1 MQESVKQLLARVR
14 DYDKHTSDDDIDRLC
29 DEIERLNKRVSDLL
43 GECGHL
49 QADCAEQRAEIERLQ
64 LALHRRDYTPCVHC
78 EENWRL
84 KLERDE
90 TRTLLTQLYD
100 AARDANIWL
109 FQAPPH
115 DHDGRAKVA
124 SQLNRTLIEVNNEI
138 DDSLKALQQYLRRQ
152 EDAKKAEG
160 GE

>member
-1 MQESVKQLLARVR
+1 MEG
-14 DYDKHTSDDDIDRLC
+14 HEFTP
-29 DEIERLNKRVSDLL
+29 DEIEKMAEPDKIMLSDGLVELYSSESESNLSSHIINVDHPLFDSLAGGSFSVPVLLQTIRHVKR
-43 GECGHL
+43 H
-49 QADCAEQRAEIERLQ
+49 
-64 LALHRRDYTPCVHC
+64 
-78 EENWRL
+78 
-84 KLERDE
+84 RDE
-90 TRTLLTQLYD
+90 ARSLLTKLYD